1 MLDYDRKKLG
11 KFLRNERLKAG
22 FTQGEIADKLGYS
35 SPQFISNIE
44 RGLSVIPLKTLAVLV
59 SEYRI
64 GHETMIKTL
73 MDSQR
78 QILKKYLSKAAR

>member
-11 KFLRNERLKAG
+11 KFLRAERIKAG
-22 FTQGEIADKLGYS
+22 FTQGEIANKLGYT

-59 SEYRI
+59 SEYGI
-64 GHETMIKTL
+64 NQETMIKTI

-78 QILKKYLSKAAR
+78 QILRKYLSKAK

>member
-11 KFLRNERLKAG
+11 KFLRGERIKAG
-22 FTQGEIADKLGYS
+22 LTQGEIAHKLGYS

-59 SEYRI
+59 SEYKI
-64 GHETMIKTL
+64 NQETMIKTI

-78 QILKKYLSKAAR
+78 QILKKYLSKAK

>member
-11 KFLRNERLKAG
+11 KFLKTQRVKAG
-22 FTQGEIADKLGYS
+22 PTQGEVAQKLGYS

-59 SEYRI
+59 SEYGI
-64 GHETMIKTL
+64 NQELVIKTI

-78 QILKKYLSKAAR
+78 QILRKHLSKAR

>member
-1 MLDYDRKKLG
+1 MLDYDRVKLG
-11 KFLRNERLKAG
+11 KFLKAQRVKAG
-22 FTQGEIADKLGYS
+22 FTQGEVASRLGYS

-59 SEYRI
+59 SQYKINQEL
-64 GHETMIKTL
+64 MIKTI

-78 QILKKYLSKAAR
+78 QILKKYLSKAK

>member
-11 KFLRNERLKAG
+11 KFLRTERVKAG
-22 FTQGEIADKLGYS
+22 LTQGEIAGKLGYS

-64 GHETMIKTL
+64 NHETMIRTL

-78 QILKKYLSKAAR
+78 QILKKYLSKAK